1 MPARKRVRKAPR
13 PRNPV
18 AKALRVLK
26 PKTVETRRAYR
37 RKAKHPAA
45 TTKDGAE
52 S

>member
-13 PRNPV
+13 PCNPV

-26 PKTVETRRAYR
+26 PKTVATRRAYK

-45 TTKDGAE
+45 APEDGAE
-52 S
+52 G

>member
-1 MPARKRVRKAPR
+1 MAARKSARKPPK

-26 PKTVETRRAYR
+26 PKTVETRRAYK

-45 TTKDGAE
+45 TTEDGAGG
-52 S
+52 